1 MASSKPHYALDSETP
16 ERKIPYD
23 VEIEQALLGA
33 LMVDNHWFER
43 AALTLRPE
51 EFYDPFHQRMY
62 AEMVGLFAKGMYVTP
77 LTLKA
82 MLENDAGMAEVGGI
96 QYLLSLARSAPAL
109 PNVPDYIAI
118 LKDLELRRHLIR
130 IGEDVVNQ
138 AYAAPYGV
146 AATEVAGRAS
156 EALFQAAS
164 QGQGK
169 PALSLDKVAGEVL
182 DMHERRFQGEKFPT
196 VKIGLH
202 TVDSEIG
209 GFRGSDLVGIA
220 GRSGMGK
227 SALMGGIA
235 LGAALRGTP
244 VIVFSIEM
252 ANGQW
257 AERTLCDIDYFENGG
272 KSALEYRKF
281 RNGTL
286 TEEEF
291 DRAARARLRLNNLP
305 LFIIDDDQLTIEDV
319 AARARTWA
327 IGRGP
332 LGMVVVDYTQIVA
345 PSDMGR
351 DRSREQEVNHIA
363 RGLKSLAKKLGW
375 VVVAGIQLLNKG
387 MGKGV
392 EAERRPTAQD
402 IRESG
407 GIENECDVLFATY
420 RPGWYLEQRR
430 AEAKAAS
437 QAEFDAW
444 QADYQNAKHKF
455 EMLCFK
461 NRGGRRVDFE
471 LWCDMTA
478 SAVRDQRPIGKV
490 ITEEEARGLFT

>member
-1 MASSKPHYALDSETP
+1 MASAKPHYALDAEPPSERTLP
-16 ERKIPYD
+16 CN
-23 VEIEQALLGA
+23 VEIEWALLGA
-33 LMVDNHWFER
+33 LLVDNHWFDR

-51 EFYDPFHQRMY
+51 DFYDPLHQRMY
-62 AEMVGLFAKGMYVTP
+62 AEMVGLFAKGMHVTP

-82 MLENDAGMAEVGGI
+82 MLEGDAGLAEVGGI
-96 QYLLSLARSAPAL
+96 TYLLGLARSASVL
-109 PNVPDYIAI
+109 PNVADYIAI

-130 IGEDVVNQ
+130 IGEDITNQ

-164 QGQGK
+164 AGEAK
-169 PALSLDKVAGEVL
+169 PALSLDRVAGEVL
-182 DMHERRFQGEKFPT
+182 DMHERRFNGERFPT

-202 TVDSEIG
+202 TVDAEIG
-209 GFRGSDLVGIA
+209 GFRGTDLVGIA

-227 SALMGGIA
+227 SALLGGIA
-235 LGAALRGTP
+235 LGAAMRGTP
-244 VIVFSIEM
+244 VLVFSIEM

-257 AERTLCDIDYFENGG
+257 AERTLCDIDFYENGG
-272 KSALEYRKF
+272 KDALEYRKF

-286 TEEEF
+286 TEGEF

-305 LFIIDDDQLTIEDV
+305 LHIIDDDQLNIEDLS
-319 AARARTWA
+319 ARARTWA

-332 LGMVVVDYTQIVA
+332 LGMIVVDYAQIVA
-345 PSDMGR
+345 PTDQGR

-363 RGLKSLAKKLGW
+363 RGLKRLAKKLGW

-387 MGKGV
+387 MKGTD
-392 EAERRPTAQD
+392 ADRRPTAQD

-407 GIENECDVLFATY
+407 GIENECDVVFATY
-420 RPGWYLEQRR
+420 RPAWYLEQRK

-437 QAEFDAW
+437 QAEWDAW
-444 QADYQNAKHKF
+444 QADHQNAKHKF
-455 EMLCFK
+455 ELLNFK
-461 NRGGRRVDFE
+461 QRHGRRIDFE
-471 LWCDMTA
+471 LWCDMGA
-478 SAVRDQRPIGKV
+478 SAVRDQRPIGNV
-490 ITEEEARGLFT
+490 ITQEEAKGLFA